1 MKLCVYGAGAIGG
14 HLAARL
20 AAGGA
25 QVSVV
30 ARGAQ
35 LDGIRRH
42 GLRVETPA
50 GTLTA
55 RVQAAA
61 DPAELGPQ
69 DAILVTVKAPALA
82 SVAAAIGPRIGPATP
97 VVFVMNGIPWWYFHA
112 EAGARGGRR
121 LPLVDP
127 GDTVWRAIGP
137 ERAIGGVVYSAC
149 TVIAPGVVQVDSRR
163 NRLIIGEPAGAG
175 SSRAEAIASIIRSG
189 GMDCEVTDQIRDAIW
204 AKLALNIAL
213 GPPCVLTRSPPSAVL
228 SDPTLATLV
237 RSLVAEAV
245 AIAQGMG
252 CRIANNADAIIEQA
266 RDSHH
271 KPSILQDLELGRP
284 MEIDA
289 LYTTPL
295 ALAELGGVAA
305 PVLTVMT
312 ALMRQVAR
320 AADLQERDES

>member
-25 QVSVV
+25 EVSVV

-35 LDGIRRH
+35 LDGIRKN

-50 GTLTA
+50 GTMTA
-55 RVQAAA
+55 RVRVAA

-82 SVAAAIGPRIGPATP
+82 SVAAGIGPLIGPATP
-97 VVFVMNGIPWWYFHA
+97 VVFVMNGIPWWYFHG
-112 EAGARGGRR
+112 EAGDREDQR

-127 GDTVWRAIGP
+127 DGTVWNAVGP

-149 TVIAPGVVQVDSRR
+149 TVIGPGVVQVDTRR
-163 NRLIIGEPAGAG
+163 NRLILGEPAGGPSA
-175 SSRAEAIASIIRSG
+175 RAEAIASTLRG
-189 GMDCEVTDQIRDAIW
+189 DGMDCEVTDRIRDAIW

-228 SDPTLATLV
+228 SDPTLETLV
-237 RSLVAEAV
+237 RNLVAEAV
-245 AIAQGMG
+245 AIADGMG
-252 CRIANNADAIIEQA
+252 CRIPNNADAIIEQV
-266 RDSHH
+266 RDIHH

-295 ALAELGGVAA
+295 ALAELGGIAA
-305 PVLTVMT
+305 PALTIMT

-320 AADLQERDES
+320 AAGLP

>member
-1 MKLCVYGAGAIGG
+1 MKLCIYGAGGIGG

-42 GLRVETPA
+42 GLRVETPT
-50 GTLTA
+50 GTLA
-55 RVQAAA
+55 AKVQAAA

-82 SVAAAIGPRIGPATP
+82 SVAAAIGPLIGPAAP
-97 VVFVMNGIPWWYFHA
+97 VLFVMNGIPWWYFHG
-112 EAGARGGRR
+112 EAGREGQR

-127 GDTVWRAIGP
+127 DDTIWRAIGP

-149 TVIAPGVVQVDSRR
+149 TVIAPGVVQVDTRR
-163 NRLIIGEPAGAG
+163 NRLILGEPAGG
-175 SSRAEAIASIIRSG
+175 PSSRAEEIAAILRAG
-189 GMDCEVTDQIRDAIW
+189 GMDCEITNRIRDAIW
-204 AKLALNIAL
+204 TKLALNIAL

-228 SDPTLATLV
+228 SDPTLVALV

-245 AIAQGMG
+245 AIAEGMG

-289 LYTTPL
+289 LYRTPL
-295 ALAELGGVAA
+295 ALAELEGVAA
-305 PVLTVMT
+305 PTLTVMT

-320 AADLQERDES
+320 AAGLP